1 MGGDRIAT
9 RDDVEQRLGRALG
22 PDEDA
27 RFDVAA
33 GDVEAHLRI
42 AAPRIPARAPFPAAV
57 VRVASELVIAAL
69 AAPPGGGGDVAAES
83 LGGYSV
89 TYRQPG
95 SAGLSDLHAQLL
107 APWSRPRI
115 GTMTTSTAV
124 AAP

>member
-1 MGGDRIAT
+1 MGGLVT
-9 RDDVEQRLGRALG
+9 VDDVQERLARPLTS
-22 PDEDA
+22 DELA
-27 RFDVAA
+27 RFDVVA

-42 AAPRIPARAPFPAAV
+42 AAPRIPAAAPFPAAV
-57 VRVASELVIAAL
+57 VRVASELVISAL
-69 AAPPGGGGDVAAES
+69 AAPPGAGGDVAAES

-89 TYRQPG
+89 TYRATAG
-95 SAGLSDLHAQLL
+95 GLSDLHAQLL

>member
-1 MGGDRIAT
+1 
-9 RDDVEQRLGRALG
+9 
-22 PDEDA
+22 
-27 RFDVAA
+27 
-33 GDVEAHLRI
+33 
-42 AAPRIPARAPFPAAV
+42 V

-69 AAPPGGGGDVAAES
+69 AAPPGAGGDVAAES

-89 TYRQPG
+89 TYRATAG
-95 SAGLSDLHAQLL
+95 GLSDLHAQLL